1 MSKLG
6 APLLIAIVTMIL
18 FTENDVLAQYGTIP
32 ECRMKATF
40 DKMDTDKDGNISRA
54 EYLAYH
60 QKVAEARFTWIDAD
74 GNGFATR
81 TEHQEGVKDLMG
93 KVEHKWVKK
102 GLTR

>member
-6 APLLIAIVTMIL
+6 ALLLIAITTVIL
-18 FTENDVLAQYGTIP
+18 FTEKDVLAQYGTIP

-81 TEHQEGVKDLMG
+81 TEHQEGVKDLM
-93 KVEHKWVKK
+93 
-102 GLTR
+102 